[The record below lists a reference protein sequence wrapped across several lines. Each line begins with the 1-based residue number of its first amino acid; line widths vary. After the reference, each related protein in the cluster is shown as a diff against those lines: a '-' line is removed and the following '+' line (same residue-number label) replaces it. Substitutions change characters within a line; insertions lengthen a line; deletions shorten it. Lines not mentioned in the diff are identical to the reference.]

1 MKQNEIKNLLPGIF
15 QRTIHPETPLVAI
28 IEVMECLHAPSEEIL
43 AQLEAFFDPYRTP
56 DRFVPYLARW
66 VDMARFLA
74 KDAENAS
81 STAPPSF
88 PSGLGRLREL
98 IVAAA
103 YLSKWRGTLRGM
115 ALFLE
120 TATGARGFE
129 IYERVPGKDGQTK
142 PFHILVRAPA
152 ETEPYRDL
160 VEQIIQMEKPAY
172 VTHEVEFV

>member
-1 MKQNEIKNLLPGIF
+1 MKQNEIETLLPGIF
-15 QRTIHPETPLVAI
+15 QRTIRPGTPLAAI
-28 IEVMECLHAPSEEIL
+28 IEVMECLQAPSEEIL
-43 AQLEAFFDPYRTP
+43 AHLEAFFNPYRTP

-66 VDMARFLA
+66 VDLARFQ
-74 KDAENAS
+74 AEGAES
-81 STAPPSF
+81 TSLTAPPSF

-129 IYERVPGKDGQTK
+129 IYERVPGKDGRTR

-172 VTHEVEFV
+172 VTHELEFV